1 MAEKSRP
8 DIVRFF
14 VPVAFP
20 LDWLDTA
27 LKNKRRLLFI
37 EAGDASWK
45 ATKEANRRDP

>member
-14 VPVAFP
+14 VPVDFP
-20 LDWLDTA
+20 LDTGHRS
-27 LKNKRRLLFI
+27 KNKRRLLFI
-37 EAGDASWK
+37 EAGAASWK